1 MIYGGRYSL
10 NLMKPSCNDTKEKG
24 WCRLEPGERIQSLK
38 ELKTGGFYLRKTPGH
53 DGAVHY
59 NVVEI
64 LDVPVDFDLVR
75 ENRVAYGR
83 FVDPHDFTKPRV
95 GTGDFF
101 AIWWWELSDPQR
113 DDAYYH
119 LAS

>member
-1 MIYGGRYSL
+1 
-10 NLMKPSCNDTKEKG
+10 
-24 WCRLEPGERIQSLK
+24 
-38 ELKTGGFYLRKTPGH
+38 
-53 DGAVHY
+53 
-59 NVVEI
+59 
-64 LDVPVDFDLVR
+64 VPVDFDLVL

-83 FVDPHDFTKPRV
+83 FVDPHDFSKPRV
-95 GTGDFF
+95 GAGDFF